1 MEAATTAAATP
12 SRPKLLAVGSWVF
25 YDLANTIFS
34 FNIVSLFFSLWI
46 VNDMGGKDSDYGLAN
61 SFSMFVVFLV
71 APFLGALSDQ
81 TPRRMPFLIAAT
93 LVCCLATFLLG
104 ITGIFVALLIFI
116 VANVFY
122 QSGLIFYDSL
132 LPVVSTEENRGR
144 VGGIGVGVGYMGS
157 FIGVLMGFI
166 VLESNPDAK
175 PLVFKL
181 TAVLFLI
188 FAVPCFL
195 WVREKPRVGSVM
207 LGKQAAARAIHDLRN
222 TLVRLGKLPNL
233 RRFLIGRVFYTD
245 AANTFIIF
253 MGIYLTNEVGF
264 TETEVYIALMLGI
277 AAASLGGIT
286 WGFVVDWIGPKPSL
300 LVVLGLWSIAIT
312 LTFSIPLFGLTPAI
326 FWAIAP
332 LGGFSLGSTWAA
344 DRPLMLRL
352 APAQHIGQFYG
363 LYAMVGRFA
372 AVHRPAPLVA
382 HRRWT
387 GLGPSR
393 RGRRLPAHDGHC
405 RLVHLPRRRRG
416 GTCSRSGRS
425 VSASLSRSSCWDCT
439 GYDGRE
445 CPRPIT

>member
-1 MEAATTAAATP
+1 M
-12 SRPKLLAVGSWVF
+12 L
-25 YDLANTIFS
+25 FS
-34 FNIVSLFFSLWI
+34 
-46 VNDMGGKDSDYGLAN
+46 ND
-61 SFSMFVVFLV
+61 
-71 APFLGALSDQ
+71 
-81 TPRRMPFLIAAT
+81 I
-93 LVCCLATFLLG
+93 LLG
-104 ITGIFVALLIFI
+104 ITGIFIALLIFI

-132 LPVVSTEENRGR
+132 LPVVSTKENRGR

-157 FIGVLMGFI
+157 FIGVLMGLI

-181 TAVLFLI
+181 TAVLFLL
-188 FAVPCFL
+188 FAIPCFL
-195 WVREKPRVGSVM
+195 WVREKPRAGSVV
-207 LGKQAAARAIHDLRN
+207 LGREAAGRALQDIRK

-253 MGIYLTNEVGF
+253 MGIYLTNEIGF
-264 TETEVYIALMLGI
+264 TETEVYIALMSGI

-300 LVVLGLWSIAIT
+300 LIVLGLWSIAIT

-372 AVHRPAPLVA
+372 AVLGPLLWALIVNGLDWGRPAAVA
-382 HRRWT
+382 AF
-387 GLGPSR
+387 
-393 RGRRLPAHDGHC
+393 LPMMAIAAWFIFRVDDAGEPAAEA
-405 RLVHLPRRRRG
+405 VE
-416 GTCSRSGRS
+416 
-425 VSASLSRSSCWDCT
+425 ASQ
-439 GYDGRE
+439 
-445 CPRPIT
+445 PA

>member
-1 MEAATTAAATP
+1 MEAAATAAATP
-12 SRPKLLAVGSWVF
+12 SRPKLLAVGSWVV

-46 VNDMGGKDSDYGLAN
+46 VNDMGGKDSDYALAN

-81 TPRRMPFLIAAT
+81 TPRRMPFLIATT

-104 ITGIFVALLIFI
+104 ITGIFIALLIFI

-157 FIGVLMGFI
+157 FIGVLMGLI

-195 WVREKPRVGSVM
+195 WVREKPRAGSVV
-207 LGKQAAARAIHDLRN
+207 LGREAAGRAFQDLRN

-300 LVVLGLWSIAIT
+300 LIVLGLWSIAIT

-332 LGGFSLGSTWAA
+332 LGGFFSWQHLG
-344 DRPLMLRL
+344 R
-352 APAQHIGQFYG
+352 
-363 LYAMVGRFA
+363 
-372 AVHRPAPLVA
+372 RPAPDAPPCARAA
-382 HRRWT
+382 HRPVLRT
-387 GLGPSR
+387 LR
-393 RGRRLPAHDGHC
+393 H
-405 RLVHLPRRRRG
+405 G
-416 GTCSRSGRS
+416 GTLCRS
-425 VSASLSRSSCWDCT
+425 T
-439 GYDGRE
+439 
-445 CPRPIT
+445 RPATLGAHR

>member
-1 MEAATTAAATP
+1 MEATTTAAATP
-12 SRPKLLAVGSWVF
+12 SRPKLLAVGSWVV

-46 VNDMGGKDSDYGLAN
+46 VNDMGGKDSDYALAN

-81 TPRRMPFLIAAT
+81 TPRRMPFLIATT
-93 LVCCLATFLLG
+93 LVCCLATLLLG
-104 ITGIFVALLIFI
+104 ITGIFIALLIFI

-132 LPVVSTEENRGR
+132 LPVVSTKENRGR

-157 FIGVLMGFI
+157 FIGVLMGLI

-181 TAVLFLI
+181 TAVLFLL
-188 FAVPCFL
+188 FAIPCFL
-195 WVREKPRVGSVM
+195 WVREKPRAGSVV
-207 LGKQAAARAIHDLRN
+207 LGREAAGRALQDIRK

-253 MGIYLTNEVGF
+253 MGIYLTNEIGF
-264 TETEVYIALMLGI
+264 TETEVYIALMSGI

-300 LVVLGLWSIAIT
+300 LIVLGLWAIAIT
-312 LTFSIPLFGLTPAI
+312 LTFFNTPL
-326 FWAIAP
+326 
-332 LGGFSLGSTWAA
+332 
-344 DRPLMLRL
+344 
-352 APAQHIGQFYG
+352 
-363 LYAMVGRFA
+363 
-372 AVHRPAPLVA
+372 
-382 HRRWT
+382 
-387 GLGPSR
+387 
-393 RGRRLPAHDGHC
+393 
-405 RLVHLPRRRRG
+405 
-416 GTCSRSGRS
+416 
-425 VSASLSRSSCWDCT
+425 
-439 GYDGRE
+439 
-445 CPRPIT
+445 

>member
-1 MEAATTAAATP
+1 MAATATAAAP
-12 SRPKLLAVGSWVF
+12 ERPKLLSVGSWVL

-34 FNIVSLFFSLWI
+34 FNIVSLYFSLWI
-46 VNDMGGKDSDYGLAN
+46 VNDMGGKDSDYALAN

-81 TPRRMPFLIAAT
+81 TPRRMPFLIATT

-104 ITGIFVALLIFI
+104 ITGIFIALLIFI

-122 QSGLIFYDSL
+122 QSGLIFYDAL
-132 LPVVSTEENRGR
+132 LPVVSTPENRGR
-144 VGGIGVGVGYMGS
+144 VGGIGVGIGYMGS
-157 FIGVLMGFI
+157 FIGVIMGLI
-166 VLESNPDAK
+166 VLENNPDAK

-195 WVREKPRVGSVM
+195 WVREQPRVGSVI
-207 LGKQAAARAIHDLRN
+207 LGRQAAGRALKDLRQ
-222 TLVRLGKLPNL
+222 TLARLGELPNL

-264 TETEVYIALMLGI
+264 SDSEVQIALLLGI
-277 AAASLGGIT
+277 LGATLGGLS

-300 LVVLGLWSIAIT
+300 LMVIGLWSFVIT
-312 LTFSIPLFGLTPAI
+312 LTFSIPLFSLAPVL

-332 LGGFSLGSTWAA
+332 LGGYALGSTWAA

-352 APAQHIGQFYG
+352 APAEHIGQFYG

-372 AVHRPAPLVA
+372 AIIGPLIWALIVNGLDWGRPAAVA
-382 HRRWT
+382 AF
-387 GLGPSR
+387 
-393 RGRRLPAHDGHC
+393 LPMMAI
-405 RLVHLPRRRRG
+405 
-416 GTCSRSGRS
+416 
-425 VSASLSRSSCWDCT
+425 SAWFIFRVNDT
-439 GYDGRE
+439 TEQTAPADKT
-445 CPRPIT
+445 PQAV

>member
-46 VNDMGGKDSDYGLAN
+46 VNDMGGKDSDYALAN

-81 TPRRMPFLIAAT
+81 TPRRMPFLIAT
-93 LVCCLATFLLG
+93 TIVCCLATFLLG
-104 ITGIFVALLIFI
+104 ITGIFIALLIFI

-122 QSGLIFYDSL
+122 QSGLIFYDAL
-132 LPVVSTEENRGR
+132 LPVVSTKENRGR

-157 FIGVLMGFI
+157 FIGVIMGLI

-181 TAVLFLI
+181 TAVLFLL
-188 FAVPCFL
+188 FAIPCFL
-195 WVREKPRVGSVM
+195 WVREKPRAGSVM

-286 WGFVVDWIGPKPSL
+286 WGFVVDRIGPKPAL
-300 LVVLGLWSIAIT
+300 LIVLGLWSVAIT
-312 LTFSIPLFGLTPAI
+312 LTFSIPLFSLPPTI

-332 LGGFSLGSTWAA
+332 LGGFALGSTWAA

-372 AVHRPAPLVA
+372 AIIGPLLWALIVNGLDWGRPAAVA
-382 HRRWT
+382 AF
-387 GLGPSR
+387 
-393 RGRRLPAHDGHC
+393 LPMMAIAAWFIFHVDDAEEPAAEA
-405 RLVHLPRRRRG
+405 VE
-416 GTCSRSGRS
+416 
-425 VSASLSRSSCWDCT
+425 ASQ
-439 GYDGRE
+439 
-445 CPRPIT
+445 PA

>member
-1 MEAATTAAATP
+1 MAATATAAAP
-12 SRPKLLAVGSWVF
+12 ERPKLLAVGSWVL

-34 FNIVSLFFSLWI
+34 FNIVSLYFSLWI
-46 VNDMGGKDSDYGLAN
+46 VNDMGGKDSDYALAN

-81 TPRRMPFLIAAT
+81 TPRRMPFLIATT

-104 ITGIFVALLIFI
+104 ITGIFIALLIFI

-122 QSGLIFYDSL
+122 QSGLIFYDAL
-132 LPVVSTEENRGR
+132 LPVVSTPENRGR
-144 VGGIGVGVGYMGS
+144 VGGLGVGIGYMGS
-157 FIGVLMGFI
+157 FIGVIMGLI
-166 VLESNPDAK
+166 VLENNPDAK

-195 WVREKPRVGSVM
+195 WVREQPRVGSVI
-207 LGKQAAARAIHDLRN
+207 LGKQAAGRALKDLRQ
-222 TLVRLGKLPNL
+222 TLARLGELPNL

-264 TETEVYIALMLGI
+264 SESEVQIALLLGI
-277 AAASLGGIT
+277 LGATLGGLS

-300 LVVLGLWSIAIT
+300 LMVIGLWSFVIT
-312 LTFSIPLFGLTPAI
+312 LTFSIPLFGLTPI
-326 FWAIAP
+326 VFWAIAP
-332 LGGFSLGSTWAA
+332 LGGYSLGATWAA

-352 APAQHIGQFYG
+352 APAEHIGQFYG

-372 AVHRPAPLVA
+372 AIIGPLIWALIVNGLDWGRPVAVAAFLPMMAIAAWFIFRVDDTTEQTAPTDKTPQAV
-382 HRRWT
+382 
-387 GLGPSR
+387 
-393 RGRRLPAHDGHC
+393 
-405 RLVHLPRRRRG
+405 
-416 GTCSRSGRS
+416 
-425 VSASLSRSSCWDCT
+425 
-439 GYDGRE
+439 
-445 CPRPIT
+445 

>member
-1 MEAATTAAATP
+1 MEATTAVATP
-12 SRPKLLAVGSWVF
+12 DRPKRLAVGSWVL

-46 VNDMGGKDSDYGLAN
+46 VNDMGGKDSDYALAN

-81 TPRRMPFLIAAT
+81 TPRRMPFLIATT
-93 LVCCLATFLLG
+93 LVCCLATLLLG
-104 ITGIFVALLIFI
+104 ITGIFIALLIFI

-132 LPVVSTEENRGR
+132 LPEVSTKENVGR
-144 VGGIGVGVGYMGS
+144 VGGLGVGIGYMGS
-157 FIGVLMGFI
+157 FIGVLVGII
-166 VLESNPDAK
+166 VLENLLGLTVLEENPAEK

-181 TAVLFLI
+181 TAVLFLL
-188 FAVPCFL
+188 FALPCFL
-195 WVREKPRVGSVM
+195 WVRERPRTGRVM
-207 LGKQAAARAIHDLRN
+207 LGKEAAGRAIHDLRN
-222 TLVRLGKLPNL
+222 TFVRLGELPNL

-264 TETEVYIALMLGI
+264 TEREVYIALMLGI

-286 WGFVVDWIGPKPSL
+286 WGFVVDWIGPKSSL
-300 LVVLGLWSIAIT
+300 LIVLGLWAIAIT
-312 LTFSIPLFGLTPAI
+312 LTFSIPLFSLTPAT

-332 LGGFSLGSTWAA
+332 LGGFSLGATWAA

-372 AVHRPAPLVA
+372 AIIGPLLWALIVNGLDWGRPAAVA
-382 HRRWT
+382 AF
-387 GLGPSR
+387 
-393 RGRRLPAHDGHC
+393 LPMMAIAAWFIFRVEDAAEPAAET
-405 RLVHLPRRRRG
+405 VE
-416 GTCSRSGRS
+416 
-425 VSASLSRSSCWDCT
+425 ASQ
-439 GYDGRE
+439 
-445 CPRPIT
+445 PA

>member
-1 MEAATTAAATP
+1 MEAAATAAATP
-12 SRPKLLAVGSWVF
+12 SRPKLLAVGSWVI

-46 VNDMGGKDSDYGLAN
+46 VNDMGGKDSDYALAN

-81 TPRRMPFLIAAT
+81 TPRRMPFLIVT
-93 LVCCLATFLLG
+93 TIVCCAATFLLG
-104 ITGIFVALLIFI
+104 ITGIFIALLIFI

-122 QSGLIFYDSL
+122 QSGLIFYDAL
-132 LPVVSTEENRGR
+132 LPVVSTKENRGR

-157 FIGVLMGFI
+157 FIGVIMGLI

-181 TAVLFLI
+181 TAVLFLL
-188 FAVPCFL
+188 FAIPCFL

-253 MGIYLTNEVGF
+253 MGIYLTNEIGF
-264 TETEVYIALMLGI
+264 TETEVYIALMSGI
-277 AAASLGGIT
+277 AAATLGGIT
-286 WGFVVDWIGPKPSL
+286 WGFVVDWIGPKPAL
-300 LVVLGLWSIAIT
+300 LIVLGLWSVAIT
-312 LTFSIPLFGLTPAI
+312 LTFSIPLFSLPPTI

-332 LGGFSLGSTWAA
+332 LGGFALGSTWAA

-372 AVHRPAPLVA
+372 AIIGPLLWALIVDGLDWGRPAAVA
-382 HRRWT
+382 AF
-387 GLGPSR
+387 
-393 RGRRLPAHDGHC
+393 LPMMAIAAWFIFHVDDAGEPAAEA
-405 RLVHLPRRRRG
+405 VE
-416 GTCSRSGRS
+416 
-425 VSASLSRSSCWDCT
+425 ASQ
-439 GYDGRE
+439 
-445 CPRPIT
+445 PA

>member
-1 MEAATTAAATP
+1 MEAAATAAATP
-12 SRPKLLAVGSWVF
+12 SRPKLLAVGSWVV

-46 VNDMGGKDSDYGLAN
+46 VNDMGGKDSDYALAN

-81 TPRRMPFLIAAT
+81 TPRRMPFLIATT
-93 LVCCLATFLLG
+93 LVCCAATFLLG
-104 ITGIFVALLIFI
+104 ITGIFIALLIFI

-132 LPVVSTEENRGR
+132 LPVVSTKENRGR

-157 FIGVLMGFI
+157 FIGVLMGLI
-166 VLESNPDAK
+166 VLQILFPSEPVLNIGGAITDGYLFLTPDAK

-181 TAVLFLI
+181 TAVLFLL
-188 FAVPCFL
+188 FAIPCFL
-195 WVREKPRVGSVM
+195 WVREKPRPGSVM

-253 MGIYLTNEVGF
+253 MGIYLTNEIGF
-264 TETEVYIALMLGI
+264 TETEVYIALMSGI
-277 AAASLGGIT
+277 AAAALGGIT

-300 LVVLGLWSIAIT
+300 LIVLGLWSIAIT

-352 APAQHIGQFYG
+352 APAEHIGQFYG

-372 AVHRPAPLVA
+372 AIIGPLLWALIVNGLDWGRPAAVA
-382 HRRWT
+382 AF
-387 GLGPSR
+387 
-393 RGRRLPAHDGHC
+393 LPMMAIAAWFIFHVDDAGEPAAEA
-405 RLVHLPRRRRG
+405 VE
-416 GTCSRSGRS
+416 
-425 VSASLSRSSCWDCT
+425 ASQ
-439 GYDGRE
+439 
-445 CPRPIT
+445 PA

>member
-1 MEAATTAAATP
+1 MEAAATAATP
-12 SRPKLLAVGSWVF
+12 ERPKLLAVSSWVL

-34 FNIVSLFFSLWI
+34 MNIVSLYFSLWI
-46 VNDMGGKDSDYGLAN
+46 VNDMGGRDSDYALAN

-81 TPRRMPFLIAAT
+81 TPRRMPFLIATT

-104 ITGIFVALLIFI
+104 ITGIFIALLIFI
-116 VANVFY
+116 VANIFY
-122 QSGLIFYDSL
+122 QCGLIFYDAL
-132 LPVVSTEENRGR
+132 LPVVSTPENRGR
-144 VGGIGVGVGYMGS
+144 VGGIGVGIGYMGS
-157 FIGVLMGFI
+157 FIGVIMGLI
-166 VLESNPDAK
+166 VLENNPDAK

-195 WVREKPRVGSVM
+195 WVREQSRVGSVM
-207 LGKQAAARAIHDLRN
+207 LGKQAAGRALKDLRQ
-222 TLVRLGKLPNL
+222 TFVRLGELPNL

-264 TETEVYIALMLGI
+264 TESEVQIALMLGI
-277 AAASLGGIT
+277 LGATLGGLS

-300 LVVLGLWSIAIT
+300 LMVIGLWSFVIT
-312 LTFSIPLFGLTPAI
+312 LTFSIPLFGLAPVI

-332 LGGFSLGSTWAA
+332 LGGYSLGSTWAA

-352 APAQHIGQFYG
+352 APPQNIGQFYG

-372 AVHRPAPLVA
+372 AIIGPLIWALIVNGLDWGRPAAVA
-382 HRRWT
+382 AFLPMMVIAAWFILRVDDNAD
-387 GLGPSR
+387 LGEE
-393 RGRRLPAHDGHC
+393 LEEAFQPA
-405 RLVHLPRRRRG
+405 
-416 GTCSRSGRS
+416 
-425 VSASLSRSSCWDCT
+425 
-439 GYDGRE
+439 
-445 CPRPIT
+445 

>member
-1 MEAATTAAATP
+1 MEAAATAATP
-12 SRPKLLAVGSWVF
+12 ERPKLLAVSSWVL

-34 FNIVSLFFSLWI
+34 MNIVSLYFSLWI
-46 VNDMGGKDSDYGLAN
+46 VNDMGGRDSDYALAN

-81 TPRRMPFLIAAT
+81 TPRRMPFLIATT

-104 ITGIFVALLIFI
+104 ITGIFIALLIFI

-122 QSGLIFYDSL
+122 QSGLIFYDAL
-132 LPVVSTEENRGR
+132 LPVVSTPENRGR

-157 FIGVLMGFI
+157 FIGVIMGLI
-166 VLESNPDAK
+166 VLENNPDAK

-195 WVREKPRVGSVM
+195 WVREQSRVGSVV
-207 LGKQAAARAIHDLRN
+207 LGKQAAGRALKDLRQ
-222 TLVRLGKLPNL
+222 TFVRLGELPNL

-264 TETEVYIALMLGI
+264 TESEVQIALMLGI
-277 AAASLGGIT
+277 LGATLGGLS

-300 LVVLGLWSIAIT
+300 LMVIGLWSFVIT
-312 LTFSIPLFGLTPAI
+312 LTFSIPLFGLAPVI

-332 LGGFSLGSTWAA
+332 LGGYSLGSTWAA

-352 APAQHIGQFYG
+352 APPQNIGQFYG

-372 AVHRPAPLVA
+372 AIIGPLIWALIVNGLDWGRPAAVA
-382 HRRWT
+382 AFLPMMVIAAWFILRVDDKAD
-387 GLGPSR
+387 LGEE
-393 RGRRLPAHDGHC
+393 LEEAFQPA
-405 RLVHLPRRRRG
+405 
-416 GTCSRSGRS
+416 
-425 VSASLSRSSCWDCT
+425 
-439 GYDGRE
+439 
-445 CPRPIT
+445 